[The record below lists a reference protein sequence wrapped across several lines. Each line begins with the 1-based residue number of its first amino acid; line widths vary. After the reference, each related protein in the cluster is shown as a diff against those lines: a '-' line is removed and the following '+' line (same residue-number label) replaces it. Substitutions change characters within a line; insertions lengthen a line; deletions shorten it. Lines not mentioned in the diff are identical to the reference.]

1 MDYGLFIPIANN
13 GWITSSTSPQY
24 MPTFELNKQI
34 VQRAEK
40 YGFKFALSMIK
51 LRGYGGETEHW
62 DYALESFTLMAGLA
76 AVTDD
81 MMLYASVATPTLHP
95 AMVARMAVTIDSIAP
110 GRFGINIVAGWNK
123 SEYEQ
128 MGLWP
133 GDEFYDFR
141 YDYASEYVTIMHELW
156 ETGSSDFKGK
166 FFTLED
172 CQCKPTPTGK
182 IPIVSAGASPRGRR
196 FTAEHC
202 DYNFTGAPGGAEGL
216 SYVNGLLADAADKA
230 GRPIASYPVYMVIMG
245 ETDRDAQ
252 RKVDLYNEGVDVEAV
267 AFMKGQASL
276 DKKSTGTSAGMV
288 NAPVEAVHDGAIVGS
303 PATVAAQLNELAAVP
318 GTGGIMLMFDD
329 FLEGTEVFGR
339 DVMPL
344 LDN

>member
-13 GWITSSTSPQY
+13 GWIPSATSPQY
-24 MPTFELNKQI
+24 MPTFELNKQ
-34 VQRAEK
+34 VCQKAEK

-51 LRGYGGETEHW
+51 LRGYGGETEYW

-76 AVTDD
+76 AVTSE
-81 MMLYASVATPTLHP
+81 MQLYASVATPTLHP

-133 GDEFYDFR
+133 GDEFYEFR
-141 YDYASEYVTIMHELW
+141 YDYASEYVTIMRELW
-156 ETGSSDFKGK
+156 ETGQSDFKGK

-172 CQCKPTPTGK
+172 CRLLPKPEGEIK
-182 IPIVSAGASPRGRR
+182 VVSAGGSPRGRR

-216 SYVNGLLADAADKA
+216 AYVNGLLAEAAEKA
-230 GRPIASYPVYMVIMG
+230 GRPVSSYPLYTVILG
-245 ETDRDAQ
+245 KTDAEARA
-252 RKVDLYNEGVDVEAV
+252 KVDLYNEGVDIEAI

-276 DKKSTGTSAGMV
+276 DKKSTGTSASLV
-288 NAPVEAVHDGAIVGS
+288 TAAPEAIHDGAIVGS
-303 PATVAAQLNELAAVP
+303 PATVAAQLNELAAVE
-318 GTGGIMLMFDD
+318 GTKGIMLIFDD

-344 LDN
+344 LD

>member
-13 GWITSSTSPQY
+13 GWIQSSTSPQY
-24 MPTFELNKQI
+24 MPTFDLNKQI
-34 VQRAEK
+34 VQKAEK

-51 LRGYGGETEHW
+51 LRGYGGATEYW

-76 AVTDD
+76 AVTEE

-95 AMVARMAVTIDSIAP
+95 AMVARMAVTIDSIAQ

-133 GDEFYDFR
+133 GDEFYSER
-141 YDYASEYVTIMHELW
+141 YDYASEYVTIMRELW

-166 FFTLED
+166 FFTLDD
-172 CQCKPTPTGK
+172 CQCKPMPKGDIK
-182 IPIVSAGASPRGRR
+182 IVSAGGSPRGRR

-216 SYVNGLLADAADKA
+216 AHVNGLLDEAAQQA
-230 GRPIASYPVYMVIMG
+230 GRKISSYPLYMVIMG
-245 ETDRDAQ
+245 ETDRDAK
-252 RKVDLYNEGVDVEAV
+252 RKVDLYNEGVDVESV

-276 DKKSTGTSAGMV
+276 DKKSSGTSAGMV

-329 FLEGTEVFGR
+329 FLEGTETFGR

>member
-1 MDYGLFIPIANN
+1 
-13 GWITSSTSPQY
+13 
-24 MPTFELNKQI
+24 
-34 VQRAEK
+34 
-40 YGFKFALSMIK
+40 
-51 LRGYGGETEHW
+51 
-62 DYALESFTLMAGLA
+62 
-76 AVTDD
+76 
-81 MMLYASVATPTLHP
+81 
-95 AMVARMAVTIDSIAP
+95 MVARMAGTIDSIAP
-110 GRFGINIVAGWNK
+110 GRFGVNIVAGWNK
-123 SEYEQ
+123 SEYQQ

-133 GDEFYDFR
+133 GDEFYDLR
-141 YDYASEYVTIMHELW
+141 YDYASEYVTIMKELW

-166 FFTLED
+166 FFTLDD
-172 CQCKPTPTGK
+172 CQCKPTPVGDIK
-182 IPIVSAGASPRGRR
+182 VVSAGGSPRGRR

-339 DVMPL
+339 EVMPL
-344 LDN
+344 LDK

>member
-13 GWITSSTSPQY
+13 GWIPSATSPQY
-24 MPTFELNKQI
+24 MPTFDLNREI
-34 VQRAEK
+34 VQKAEK

-51 LRGYGGETEHW
+51 LRGYGGETEYW

-76 AVTDD
+76 AVTNE
-81 MMLYASVATPTLHP
+81 MRLYASVATPTLHP

-128 MGLWP
+128 MGVWP
-133 GDEFYDFR
+133 GDEFYDLR
-141 YDYASEYVTIMHELW
+141 YDYASEYVTIMKELW

-166 FFTLED
+166 FFTLDD
-172 CQCKPTPTGK
+172 CQCKPTPVGDIK
-182 IPIVSAGASPRGRR
+182 VVSAGGSPRGRR

-216 SYVNGLLADAADKA
+216 TYVNGLLADAAEKA
-230 GRPIASYPVYMVIMG
+230 GRPIVSYPLYMVILG

-252 RKVDLYNEGVDVEAV
+252 RKVDLYNEGVDTDAV

-329 FLEGTEVFGR
+329 FLEGTETFGR

>member
-24 MPTFELNKQI
+24 MPTFDLNKQI
-34 VQRAEK
+34 VQKAEK
-40 YGFKFALSMIK
+40 YGFTFALSMIK

-141 YDYASEYVTIMHELW
+141 YDYASEYVTIMRELW

-166 FFTLED
+166 FFTLDD
-172 CQCKPTPTGK
+172 CQCKPTPAGK
-182 IPIVSAGASPRGRR
+182 IPIVSAGSSPRGRR

-216 SYVNGLLADAADKA
+216 AYVNGLLADAADKA
-230 GRPIASYPVYMVIMG
+230 GRPIQSYPVYMVIMG

>member
-13 GWITSSTSPQY
+13 GWIPSATSPQY
-24 MPTFELNKQI
+24 MPTFDLNREI
-34 VQRAEK
+34 VQKAEK

-51 LRGYGGETEHW
+51 LRGYGGETEYW

-76 AVTDD
+76 AVTNE
-81 MMLYASVATPTLHP
+81 MRLYASVATPTLHP

-128 MGLWP
+128 MGVWP
-133 GDEFYDFR
+133 GDEFYDLR
-141 YDYASEYVTIMHELW
+141 YDYASEYVTIMKELW

-166 FFTLED
+166 FFTLDD
-172 CQCKPTPTGK
+172 CQCKPTPVGDIK
-182 IPIVSAGASPRGRR
+182 VVSAGGSPRGRR

-216 SYVNGLLADAADKA
+216 TYVNGLLADAAEKA
-230 GRPIASYPVYMVIMG
+230 GRPIESYPLYMVIMG

-252 RKVDLYNEGVDVEAV
+252 RKVDLYNEGVDTDAV

-329 FLEGTEVFGR
+329 FLEGTETFGR

-344 LDN
+344 LDH